1 MIDRLWQESSSM
13 KSPLKFAAPLSL
25 GAALLAAPVLA
36 QSPAAP
42 SPLATARTIQV
53 QETLQRANLDGT
65 LPPAYTVSIT
75 IQKPDHVKAVIA
87 SPGSKRPDLY
97 VRDGKTE
104 YQYDGRT
111 NKYQANPLPTGGKSA
126 AEVAGITLID
136 FLRTG
141 GHFPP
146 PPAGETRTII
156 TDTVNGR
163 QMTLMMDRQSI
174 NAGGGTTIVVLGKT
188 WIDAK
193 THLPYRLLV
202 TTTQKGVTKTYQ
214 DMTFSHWVF
223 NKPIPT
229 AQLAWTPPAGSV
241 EFKDADTRLLAVGTP
256 APDFTAIAPDGHK
269 VHLSDYKGKTVV
281 LDFWATWCGPCQ
293 KSMPNLEKVYQQVK
307 DKDVVVL
314 GICAWDQKAAYDQW
328 LTGKGKAYTFQTAF
342 DPAGHA
348 SPNIAG
354 TLYHASSIPTQYVV
368 DKEGKVAAAYIGYE
382 DGDTR
387 LEKAL
392 VAQGVAVQSGQATA
406 AAKTP

>member
-1 MIDRLWQESSSM
+1 M
-13 KSPLKFAAPLSL
+13 KLTYSVNL
-25 GAALLAAPVLA
+25 GAALLAAPALA
-36 QSPAAP
+36 QSPSVP
-42 SPLATARTIQV
+42 SPLATAQTIQV
-53 QETLQRANLDGT
+53 QETLLRVGADGV

-146 PPAGETRTII
+146 PAKGETRTIT

-163 QMTLMMDRQSI
+163 QMTLMQDRESI

-193 THLPYRLLV
+193 THLPHRLLV

-223 NKPIPT
+223 NKPIP
-229 AQLAWTPPAGSV
+229 AARLAWTPPAGAV
-241 EFKDADTRLLAVGTP
+241 EFKDEASTLLAVGTP

-269 VHLSDYKGKTVV
+269 VHLSDYKGKVVV

-293 KSMPNLEKVYQQVK
+293 KSMPKLESVYQQVK

-348 SPNIAG
+348 STNIAG
-354 TLYHASSIPTQYVV
+354 TLYKVTGIPAQFVI
-368 DKEGKVAAAYIGYE
+368 DKDGKVAAAYDGYE

-392 VAQGVAVQSGQATA
+392 VAQGVAVQNVSAAT